1 MNNENQNK
9 DTATINQMAWILNYQ
24 PQIKE
29 QHIHIEGRPENGKTN
44 TVADEEKRK
53 ALMAANIVIRTQK
66 NSGQQTVDIL
76 KLYRFVDEYFVSEIK
91 HKYEWYA
98 LRRFLE
104 RYSLLKNCDNEQF
117 AAQMNSKEWFAH
129 SKHSCEANEMNYY
142 NYLNSLQPEQ
152 WLDKDVQL
160 GSRATKRSVANIY
173 RTHANLELYKDLLIG

>member
-1 MNNENQNK
+1 MHHQ
-9 DTATINQMAWILNYQ
+9 TT
-24 PQIKE
+24 
-29 QHIHIEGRPENGKTN
+29 
-44 TVADEEKRK
+44 
-53 ALMAANIVIRTQK
+53 
-66 NSGQQTVDIL
+66 QTVDIL